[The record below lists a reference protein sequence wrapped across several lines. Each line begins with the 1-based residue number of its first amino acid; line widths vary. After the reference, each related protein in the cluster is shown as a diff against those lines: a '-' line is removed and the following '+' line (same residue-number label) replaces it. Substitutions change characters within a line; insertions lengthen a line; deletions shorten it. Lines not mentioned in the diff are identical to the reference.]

1 MNAMRRFWMIL
12 ILALCGTGANSQS
25 VDQGEARKPAN
36 EAELRYWLDNMAV
49 HHRYSVDEM
58 SQVTGLAADEVV
70 AALKRLGLEGKAP
83 VKRKK
88 EEALVV
94 LPYPGGRHPRIGFL
108 DGAVNP
114 QRETKI
120 SVFTPW
126 DPPEKPG
133 YVVADIPEAVFSNL
147 GLTYLAHTHVPTLWD
162 LKKVTLPKLEWKRLE
177 TGDLEIERPLP
188 NGIVFGAKAHP
199 DQQAVRM
206 ELWLK
211 NGTDQKLT
219 GLRVQNCVML
229 KGAPGFNHQDN
240 TTKKFQA
247 PYAIAR
253 HKELNRWIIT
263 GWEPIQRAWGNAPCP
278 CLHADPQFPDCEPG
292 QTVRCRGWLSFYE
305 GDDLDAELKRIDA
318 TGWRK

>member
-1 MNAMRRFWMIL
+1 MRRFWMIL
-12 ILALCGTGANSQS
+12 IGALCATGANAQTL
-25 VDQGEARKPAN
+25 DQVEARKPAN
-36 EAELRYWLDNMAV
+36 EAELRFWLDNMAV
-49 HHRYSVDEM
+49 HHRYSVQEM
-58 SQVTGLAADEVV
+58 CQVTGLAAGEVT
-70 AALKRLGLEGKAP
+70 AALKRLELEGKTAARREKDAP
-83 VKRKK
+83 
-88 EEALVV
+88 LTV

-114 QRETKI
+114 QRETKV

-162 LKKVTLPKLEWKRLE
+162 QKKITLPKLEWKRLE
-177 TGDLEIERPLP
+177 NGDLEIERPLP
-188 NGIVFGAKAHP
+188 NGIVFGAKVHP
-199 DQQAVRM
+199 DKQAVRM

-229 KGAPGFNHQDN
+229 KGAPGFTHQDN
-240 TTKKFQA
+240 ATKKFQA

-253 HKELNRWIIT
+253 HKDLDRWIIT

-278 CLHADPQFPDCEPG
+278 CLHADPQFPDCDPG

-305 GDDLDAELKRIDA
+305 GGDIDGELKRIDG